1 MANSCLSKIFTAVPK
16 HRKARRHPVLATVCA
31 SAVQSESSSGDNGTS
46 SHGSA
51 RRSLCL
57 DTRVSNSATLVQ
69 PSHQL
74 ASNADDCAMHLP
86 PEPARMHSCHTP
98 TNFGTTS
105 TASFTEM
112 PSTAVLTSLKSACL
126 PTCVIVSCSAD
137 SDDLDSSLRQSPINA
152 ISKLMPPKTASTNT
166 YNVDNCVMHSSPQPS
181 STVRATPKASLT
193 HPAPQA
199 LPRHHQQL

>member
-1 MANSCLSKIFTAVPK
+1 MSKIITAVPK